1 MKNLRVRVKILIMVA
16 LALGGTVALLFIS
29 IFELKKIG
37 NDSIQKLEQTIRTD
51 YDLNI
56 KNQVENALSMLTGVS
71 ADIKSG
77 KLTKEEGMKIAAD
90 LLRKLSY
97 GDGGFFWA
105 DTYDGTNVVLLGK
118 DTEGTN
124 RMDSVDANGV
134 RFMEEI
140 IGNGKKEGGGYSNY
154 EFPKPGETKAL
165 PKRSYSKA
173 FEDFEWVVG
182 TGNYVDYIDKEVAN
196 QRKLV
201 EDNINASPCK

>member
-1 MKNLRVRVKILIMVA
+1 MKNI
-16 LALGGTVALLFIS
+16 
-29 IFELKKIG
+29 
-37 NDSIQKLEQTIRTD
+37 N
-51 YDLNI
+51 
-56 KNQVENALSMLTGVS
+56 
-71 ADIKSG
+71 
-77 KLTKEEGMKIAAD
+77 
-90 LLRKLSY
+90 
-97 GDGGFFWA
+97 
-105 DTYDGTNVVLLGK
+105 
-118 DTEGTN
+118 
-124 RMDSVDANGV
+124 
-134 RFMEEI
+134 